1 VCTLRNRFSRH
12 EWWEADGGAG
22 VGLSWR
28 TVAGYPV
35 SCHEDEEKGKF
46 PSGRHFGKNQS
57 AEHMQILL
65 KDGIQGFVSVYVFN
79 LNCFQLKER
88 ISMQCV
94 LYRIPEGKKKRVTD
108 KAVNETRD
116 R

>member
-12 EWWEADGGAG
+12 ECWEADGGAG

-46 PSGRHFGKNQS
+46 PSGRHFS
-57 AEHMQILL
+57 QILVCPAHANSSS
-65 KDGIQGFVSVYVFN
+65 FVSVYVFN

-94 LYRIPEGKKKRVTD
+94 LYIIPEGKKKRDTVL
-108 KAVNETRD
+108 EF
-116 R
+116 